1 MATVGAV
8 VVKLEANAAQFNK
21 AMTDAAAKTQQL
33 SQSLGKMGKAL
44 TIGVTAP
51 IGIATAALGGMILS
65 TMAAA
70 DQMLLMSQK
79 SGITTKTLQE
89 LKYAGD
95 LAGVSVETIAT
106 SSAMLTRNLVDA
118 ANGIGEAKDTVA
130 MLGLTLRDTNGAM
143 LDQETLLLGTLD
155 ALMQMKNPTEQAAAA
170 MELFGRGGKE
180 MLPLL
185 KTFTGGLEEVQA
197 EAAKLGIIMSTDT
210 IMAFDLLDDVL
221 SVKLPGAFRGAT
233 NAIMKKFLPVLTNQ
247 LIPFIEN
254 SMIPA
259 ILKVGDV
266 VGTLAGWF
274 ARLSPTLKVALV
286 AFTGLA
292 AAIGP
297 VLIGVAALIPLMTIL
312 SKVVLPAVGKQLLAI
327 WGTIAGITLP
337 IWLVIAAVA
346 AMGVAWAYFSKDI
359 IDGVGNAIDWVA
371 GKLNWAID
379 IINEWD
385 RRFGD
390 GTRQMARFADGA
402 DSAGD
407 RFKASMTG
415 MDDSIRSTISGIIT
429 MSDIS
434 MPALGEAVDTAA
446 GKVKKLG
453 KALEIKELPK
463 IKLTEIFEDDEAMEE
478 HFMAKVVNIG
488 ETMKKI
494 PKTKQFFIPPEY
506 VPELTAIESA
516 WVDIGSTIGGVIKR
530 TDLSFS
536 SLKSSVSSVVS
547 AVQGFVK
554 ELMKIAAKKV
564 LLGILNSLTGGGF
577 SAGTGLLGGAKKWLG
592 FAHGG
597 IISEPTAMVGM
608 RSGSLGIMA
617 ERGPEAIVPLGGRR
631 GGGGVALTVNVF
643 GSVGVDD
650 IGEQI
655 IGTLRRE
662 GMA

>member
-8 VVKLEANAAQFNK
+8 IVNLEANAAQFNK
-21 AMTDAAAKTQQL
+21 AMSDAAGKTQQL

-210 IMAFDLLDDVL
+210 IMAFDALDDVL
-221 SVKLPGAFRGAT
+221 STKLPGAFRGAT

-247 LIPFIEN
+247 LIPFIED
-254 SMIPA
+254 SVIPA
-259 ILKVGDV
+259 IIKMGEI
-266 VGTLAGWF
+266 VGTLMGWF
-274 ARLSPTLKVALV
+274 ARLSPALKIALV

-297 VLIGVAALIPLMTIL
+297 VLIAAGALLPLFTTLATVIFPVLIAKLGVVFGL
-312 SKVVLPAVGKQLLAI
+312 V
-327 WGTIAGITLP
+327 AGITLP
-337 IWLVIAAVA
+337 VWLVIAAVA

-359 IDGVGNAIDWVA
+359 IDGVGNAIDWVT
-371 GKLNWAID
+371 GKFNWVID
-379 IINEWD
+379 KINIWNNMMSEML
-385 RRFGD
+385 
-390 GTRQMARFADGA
+390 GTPAKQLERFADSGET
-402 DSAGD
+402 AGE

-415 MDDSIRSTISGIIT
+415 MDDSIRSTISGIFK
-429 MSDIS
+429 MSDTA
-434 MPALGEAVDTAA
+434 MPALAAATTETATVIETTTAA
-446 GKVKKLG
+446 AGAGVKQLDTTFMKMTATINEQTAG
-453 KALEIKELPK
+453 AIARFNKGTGQIKTIAAP
-463 IKLTEIFEDDEAMEE
+463 A
-478 HFMAKVVNIG
+478 
-488 ETMKKI
+488 
-494 PKTKQFFIPPEY
+494 
-506 VPELTAIESA
+506 LTANETA
-516 WVDIGSTIGGVIKR
+516 WKSLGTTIGGVIKN
-530 TDLSFS
+530 TEAGFG
-536 SLKSSVSSVVS
+536 SLKNSVSQAVS

-564 LLGILNSLTGGGF
+564 LLGILNSITGGGF
-577 SAGTGLLGGAKKWLG
+577 SLGTGLLGGAKKWLG
-592 FAHGG
+592 FAGGG

-608 RSGSLGIMA
+608 RSGSLGMMA

-631 GGGGVALTVNVF
+631 SGGGVALTVNVF

>member
-21 AMTDAAAKTQQL
+21 AMSDASAKTQQL

-44 TIGVTAP
+44 TIGLTAP
-51 IGIATAALGGMILS
+51 IGIATAALGGMVLS

-95 LAGVSVETIAT
+95 LAGVSVETIST

-130 MLGLTLRDTNGAM
+130 ALGLTLRDTNGAM

-180 MLPLL
+180 MLPML

-197 EAAKLGIIMSTDT
+197 EAAKLGIIMSKDT
-210 IMAFDLLDDVL
+210 IMAFDALDDVL
-221 SVKLPGAFRGAT
+221 STKLPGAFRGAT

-247 LIPFIEN
+247 LIPFIED
-254 SMIPA
+254 SVIPA
-259 ILKVGDV
+259 ILKLGDI
-266 VGTLAGWF
+266 VGTLMGWF
-274 ARLSPTLKVALV
+274 ARLSPALKIALV

-297 VLIGVAALIPLMTIL
+297 VLIAAGALLPLFTTLATVIFPVLIAKL
-312 SKVVLPAVGKQLLAI
+312 GAI
-327 WGTIAGITLP
+327 FGLVAGITAP

-359 IDGVGNAIDWVA
+359 IDGVGNAIDWVTD
-371 GKLNWAID
+371 KFNWVID
-379 IINEWD
+379 KINIWNKM
-385 RRFGD
+385 
-390 GTRQMARFADGA
+390 MADLTGEPAKQLERFADSGET
-402 DSAGD
+402 AGE
-407 RFKASMTG
+407 RFKASMNG
-415 MDDSIRSTISGIIT
+415 MDDSIRSTISSIVT

-434 MPALGEAVDTAA
+434 MPALAEATTETAEVIKTA
-446 GKVKKLG
+446 TGAA
-453 KALEIKELPK
+453 ALEVNQLDSTFVKMTATINEQTDGAIARFNKGSGQIKTIAAP
-463 IKLTEIFEDDEAMEE
+463 A
-478 HFMAKVVNIG
+478 
-488 ETMKKI
+488 
-494 PKTKQFFIPPEY
+494 
-506 VPELTAIESA
+506 LTANEQA
-516 WVDIGSTIGGVIKR
+516 WKNLGATIGSVVKN
-530 TDLSFS
+530 TDASFG
-536 SLKSSVSSVVS
+536 SLKNTVSQVVS
-547 AVQGFVK
+547 AVKGFVK
-554 ELMKIAAKKV
+554 ELMKIAAKKAI
-564 LLGILNSLTGGGF
+564 LGILNSLTGGGF
-577 SAGTGLLGGAKKWLG
+577 SLGTGILGGAKRWLG
-592 FAHGG
+592 FAGGG

-608 RSGSLGIMA
+608 RSGNLGVMA
-617 ERGPEAIVPLGGRR
+617 ERGPEAIVPLGGR
-631 GGGGVALTVNVF
+631 GGGGGMALTVNIF
-643 GSVGVDD
+643 GSVGVED
-650 IGEQI
+650 IGEQVVA
-655 IGTLRRE
+655 TLRRE